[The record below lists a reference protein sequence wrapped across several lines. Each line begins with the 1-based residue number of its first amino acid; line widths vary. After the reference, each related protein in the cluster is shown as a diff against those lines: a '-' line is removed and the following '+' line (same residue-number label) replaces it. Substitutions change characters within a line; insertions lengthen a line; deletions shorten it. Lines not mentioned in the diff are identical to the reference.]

1 MRLKK
6 KDEENM
12 TLTLILTAIGF
23 AFSLAMDAFSISLA
37 NGLNEPKM
45 KLPRACGIAAIF
57 GIFQGVMPM
66 IGWILVT
73 TVLQYFKMITP
84 YIPYVAMIVL
94 SFIGVKMIIEGAKHK
109 CGDEEVSGK
118 LTFGMLIVQGIATSI
133 DALSTGLAMP
143 DYNLMQAA
151 LTAIIIAG
159 LTFVICLVGIKI
171 GNIVGCRFAGK
182 ASIFGGVILLVIGF
196 EILITSFFA

>member
-1 MRLKK
+1 M
-6 KDEENM
+6 N
-12 TLTLILTAIGF
+12 LTLILTAIGF

-37 NGLNEPKM
+37 NGLNEPRM

-57 GIFQGVMPM
+57 GIFQGIMPM
-66 IGWILVT
+66 LGWILVT
-73 TVLQYFKMITP
+73 TVLQYFQMITP

-94 SFIGVKMIIEGAKHK
+94 SFIGIKMIIEGVNHK
-109 CGDEEVSGK
+109 CCDEEVSSR

-143 DYNLMQAA
+143 EYTLMQAA
-151 LTAIIIAG
+151 LTALIVAV

-171 GNIVGCRFAGK
+171 GNVVGCRFAGK
-182 ASIFGGVILLVIGF
+182 ASILGGVILLIIGL
-196 EILITSFFA
+196 EILISSFF